1 MLVMVEEGW
10 ERARDARRV
19 ANVVLPMH
27 GWPDR
32 IRDGMLKRATESVV
46 AFALLLPMVLFAL
59 DETNFSRA
67 LDYKFNPYCAAL
79 LVIYCSV
86 TYIRTNY
93 IVLTVTL
100 TYRPTYHVRPFR
112 HNRDRDPQ
120 HPNHGASRSPIGGNV
135 ETQPIVHHRTLV

>member
-1 MLVMVEEGW
+1 MLNPQPPSNFIFDDGQTHHKPTIVSSS
-10 ERARDARRV
+10 ACCT
-19 ANVVLPMH
+19 
-27 GWPDR
+27 DR
-32 IRDGMLKRATESVV
+32 PIS
-46 AFALLLPMVLFAL
+46 
-59 DETNFSRA
+59 
-67 LDYKFNPYCAAL
+67 YKFNPYCDGL

-135 ETQPIVHHRTLV
+135 ETQPIVHRGTLV

>member
-46 AFALLLPMVLFAL
+46 AFRPASMVYGTFCLGETSLFPC
-59 DETNFSRA
+59 FGWRA
-67 LDYKFNPYCAAL
+67 LYFCVFFLKVSFERAK
-79 LVIYCSV
+79 I
-86 TYIRTNY
+86 ITN
-93 IVLTVTL
+93 
-100 TYRPTYHVRPFR
+100 
-112 HNRDRDPQ
+112 
-120 HPNHGASRSPIGGNV
+120 S
-135 ETQPIVHHRTLV
+135 